1 MHRGHEHDA
10 MSREMARKHYGL
22 FALNMIGGFV
32 IMYLMMFSMIAGL
45 GDFFNNLNMAYMA
58 LTMAAPMGM
67 LMLLTMP
74 GMYPDRRLN
83 LIIHAALALVFVASL
98 AAVRQQSL
106 IGDRQF
112 LRSMI
117 PHHSGAILMCE
128 EAKLSDPEIR
138 QLCLGIVKSQADEIV
153 KMKAILE
160 R

>member
-1 MHRGHEHDA
+1 MHQGHEHGA

-22 FALNMIGGFV
+22 FALNMIGGGI
-32 IMYLMMFSMIAGL
+32 IMYLMMFTMIARL
-45 GDFFNNLNMAYMA
+45 ADFFNNLNMAYMA

-67 LMLLTMP
+67 LMLVTMP
-74 GMYPDRRLN
+74 GMYPDRKLN
-83 LIIHAALALVFVASL
+83 LILHAVLALVFVASL

-138 QLCLGIVKSQADEIV
+138 QLCLGIVKSQADEIAQ
-153 KMKAILE
+153 MKAMLA